1 MKHISIFYRSIKFK
15 KLLYNAGNLRL
26 VTKGITVLKGDSGT
40 GKTTFINQL
49 FYNQKDH
56 CVLLSQHNNLLIDDL
71 SVLDNILFGQRE
83 KYNRALEILKTLNFD
98 YILKRSTLHLSGGER
113 RIALIVRSFLMD
125 KPILLL
131 DEPTN
136 SLDFDKVRIL
146 KQLLKLIALEKCIVV
161 VTHDDRLIE
170 VADYVYKLQHHN

>member
-1 MKHISIFYRSIKFK
+1 M
-15 KLLYNAGNLRL
+15 
-26 VTKGITVLKGDSGT
+26 
-40 GKTTFINQL
+40 
-49 FYNQKDH
+49 
-56 CVLLSQHNNLLIDDL
+56 IDDL
-71 SVLDNILFGQRE
+71 SVLDNILFGQNE
-83 KYNRALEILKTLNFD
+83 KHNEALEILKTLNFE
-98 YILKRSTLHLSGGER
+98 YILNRSTLHLSGGER

-146 KQLLKLIALEKCIVV
+146 KQLLKIIALEKCIVV

-170 VADYVYKLQHHN
+170 VADYVYKLHHHDWVLVSDVKESELTTLPTKQAKPIPFKSMIKASLALKIYLIFFTLLFTINIGNLEIGRAHV